1 MNEPHQ
7 DAYSREVA
15 EAKLDLMLMKHPNY
29 PNISSAFIKEMA
41 LVLRLQELED
51 KQAATT
57 LT

>member
-1 MNEPHQ
+1 MTESHQ

-51 KQAATT
+51 KQTR
-57 LT
+57 